1 MESLK
6 ENDELE
12 KDECEVCAGLGYIQG
27 IDTICPHCRGEGY
40 VDWIEQ
46 ITGKREKIDIT
57 NTTKWRGYL

>member
-1 MESLK
+1 MNSL

-27 IDTICPHCRGEGY
+27 INTICPHCRGEGY

-46 ITGKREKIDIT
+46 ITGKRKDDDKYCNNEKRI
-57 NTTKWRGYL
+57 L